1 MGISRTS
8 SAMLR
13 ARLTRACRAMALC
26 CVVVI
31 ALAGL
36 IVTTSGSAEASS
48 CSGPLSGGEIRVV
61 IVVDATDF
69 GGGSSAT
76 CLVVPTGTTGS
87 QLLARRSAELGTG
100 SVRYGSSGLL
110 CAIDGMPATGCGDH
124 NAGGFDYW
132 GYFNAPS
139 GSWAY
144 GNINPFTRRV
154 SDGDIEGWR
163 YVRGGK
169 GSAQD
174 PPPRI
179 APSQSLFPVLAPNVP
194 AVVEPPAVASGTASL
209 SSSSTTID
217 VDRGATSESPES
229 AKSPD
234 VVSMA
239 TTTLEPVAVE
249 DIALASSRASD
260 STIGRWFAIA
270 AVFVLIAMM
279 AGGAWKQTR
288 RSR

>member
-1 MGISRTS
+1 M
-8 SAMLR
+8 AM
-13 ARLTRACRAMALC
+13 CW
-26 CVVVI
+26 VVVI
-31 ALAGL
+31 ALTGL
-36 IVTTSGSAEASS
+36 IVTMSGRAEASS

-110 CAIDGMPATGCGDH
+110 CAIDGMPATGCGDQ
-124 NAGGFDYW
+124 NAGGYDYW
-132 GYFNAPS
+132 GYFNVPS
-139 GSWAY
+139 GSWVY
-144 GNINPFTRRV
+144 GNINPFTRRL

-179 APSQSLFPVLAPNVP
+179 APSRSLFPVLAPNVP
-194 AVVEPPAVASGTASL
+194 AVIEQPAVASGTASL

-217 VDRGATSESPES
+217 VDREATSDP
-229 AKSPD
+229 PD

-239 TTTLEPVAVE
+239 TTTLEPAAVE
-249 DIALASSRASD
+249 GIALASSRASD

-279 AGGAWKQTR
+279 AGGAWIQTR

>member
-1 MGISRTS
+1 MSRAGRAISV
-8 SAMLR
+8 
-13 ARLTRACRAMALC
+13 CG
-26 CVVVI
+26 VVLI
-31 ALAGL
+31 ALTGF
-36 IVTTSGSAEASS
+36 IVTTSGRAEASS
-48 CSGPLSGGEIRVV
+48 CSGPLSGGELRVV

-110 CAIDGMPATGCGDH
+110 CAIDGLPAAGCGDH

-139 GSWAY
+139 GSWVY
-144 GNINPFTRRV
+144 GNINPFTRRL

-169 GSAQD
+169 GSPQD

-179 APSQSLFPVLAPNVP
+179 APSRSLFPVLAPNAS
-194 AVVEPPAVASGTASL
+194 AVVEQPAVESGTASSL
-209 SSSSTTID
+209 NSSTTID
-217 VDRGATSESPES
+217 VAPERTSDPL
-229 AKSPD
+229 D
-234 VVSMA
+234 VASIV

-249 DIALASSRASD
+249 GVALASSRASD

-279 AGGAWKQTR
+279 AGGAWIQTR

>member
-1 MGISRTS
+1 
-8 SAMLR
+8 
-13 ARLTRACRAMALC
+13 MAVC
-26 CVVVI
+26 CVAAI
-31 ALAGL
+31 ALTGV
-36 IVTTSGSAEASS
+36 IVTTSGRAEASS
-48 CSGPLSGGEIRVV
+48 CSGPVPDGEIRVV
-61 IVVDATDF
+61 IVVDAVDF

-100 SVRYGSSGLL
+100 SARYGSSGLL

-132 GYFNAPS
+132 GYFSAPS

-144 GNINPFTRRV
+144 GNINPFTRRL

-179 APSQSLFPVLAPNVP
+179 APSQSLFPALVPALAPNAPV
-194 AVVEPPAVASGTASL
+194 VVEQPVVASGNASSL
-209 SSSSTTID
+209 SSSTTID
-217 VDRGATSESPES
+217 VAPEPTSG
-229 AKSPD
+229 SPD

-239 TTTLEPVAVE
+239 TTMLEPVAVE
-249 DIALASSRASD
+249 GIELASSRADD
-260 STIGRWFAIA
+260 STTGRWFAIA
-270 AVFVLIAMM
+270 VVFVLIAMM
-279 AGGAWKQTR
+279 ASGAWVQTR

>member
-1 MGISRTS
+1 VSISRTS

-13 ARLTRACRAMALC
+13 AQVSRVCRAMALC
-26 CVVVI
+26 CVVVM
-31 ALAGL
+31 ALMGL
-36 IVTTSGSAEASS
+36 IATTSGRAEASS

-61 IVVDATDF
+61 IVVDAADF
-69 GGGSSAT
+69 GGGSSAI

-110 CAIDGMPATGCGDH
+110 CAIDGLPATGCGDH

-132 GYFNAPS
+132 GYFIGRS
-139 GSWAY
+139 GSWVY
-144 GNINPFTRRV
+144 GNINPFTRRL

-163 YVRGGK
+163 YVRGGS

-174 PPPRI
+174 PAPRI
-179 APSQSLFPVLAPNVP
+179 TPSQSLFPALAPNLP
-194 AVVEPPAVASGTASL
+194 AVVEQPAVTSGNASS
-209 SSSSTTID
+209 SSSSTAID
-217 VDRGATSESPES
+217 VGREATSESPE
-229 AKSPD
+229 SPD

-249 DIALASSRASD
+249 GIALASSRASD
-260 STIGRWFAIA
+260 STIGRWIAIA
-270 AVFVLIAMM
+270 AVFLLIATM
-279 AGGAWKQTR
+279 AGGAWIQTR

>member
-1 MGISRTS
+1 
-8 SAMLR
+8 MLR
-13 ARLTRACRAMALC
+13 ARLTRVCRAMAVC
-26 CVVVI
+26 CVFVI
-31 ALAGL
+31 ALTGL
-36 IVTTSGSAEASS
+36 IVTTSARAEASS

-194 AVVEPPAVASGTASL
+194 AVVEQPAVASGTASL

-217 VDRGATSESPES
+217 VDRGATSDSPG
-229 AKSPD
+229 

-239 TTTLEPVAVE
+239 TTTLEPVAFE
-249 DIALASSRASD
+249 GIALASSRASD
-260 STIGRWFAIA
+260 PIIGRWFAIA
-270 AVFVLIAMM
+270 AVFFLIAMM
-279 AGGAWKQTR
+279 AGGAWIQTR